1 MRAALRIASGLGLGL
16 GLVACGSAAKLTTAP
31 GQPLP
36 PAPYGATATPDAQA
50 LLTPTTQQR
59 PRPVDERLKNSQER
73 RSDQFDLPPER

>member
-1 MRAALRIASGLGLGL
+1 MRVVIGLMLGLL
-16 GLVACGSAAKLTTAP
+16 LVACGSAAKLTTAP

-59 PRPVDERLKNSQER
+59 PRTVDELLKNSQER